1 VRTRLAL
8 LTLALGAALASPVA
22 AGALEDAVADTAHT
36 PDEYLA
42 TFDEALLPG
51 LGPIGAPPPITGNPE
66 IDARIRE
73 LGEARGY
80 TRRPEP
86 TQNLVRTDGAL
97 LQPAAST
104 AWEGLQAAA
113 RAEGQTLIL
122 TSGYRSGSHQ
132 ASLMLGKLTG
142 YNDAS
147 IEAVLDIIA
156 VPGYSKHHTGYA
168 LDMVSDTHQRFDF
181 VNSPEYSWLAE
192 NNFERAKAF
201 GFIPSYPEG
210 IINAGPNPE
219 PWELVWVG
227 ATNIVC
233 GDFEATPE
241 APFCDT
247 TGSTFA
253 GDITWLLEQGITT
266 GCRVNRF
273 CTNDIVSRAQGATF
287 LWRMEAMPAAS
298 AVIEFDDVAPNT
310 FYTEAVRWMVELR
323 YTSGTSPST
332 FSPNENLTREQF
344 VTFLWR
350 LAGQPPP
357 LEPLPFNDVNP
368 DGFSADAVAWAAEVG
383 VTTGTSATTFSPS
396 DTATRGQAAAFIHR
410 YERLGIQFAGGAH
423 D

>member
-1 VRTRLAL
+1 
-8 LTLALGAALASPVA
+8 
-22 AGALEDAVADTAHT
+22 
-36 PDEYLA
+36 
-42 TFDEALLPG
+42 
-51 LGPIGAPPPITGNPE
+51 
-66 IDARIRE
+66 
-73 LGEARGY
+73 
-80 TRRPEP
+80 
-86 TQNLVRTDGAL
+86 
-97 LQPAAST
+97 
-104 AWEGLQAAA
+104 
-113 RAEGQTLIL
+113 
-122 TSGYRSGSHQ
+122 
-132 ASLMLGKLTG
+132 M
-142 YNDAS
+142 
-147 IEAVLDIIA
+147 
-156 VPGYSKHHTGYA
+156 
-168 LDMVSDTHQRFDF
+168 
-181 VNSPEYSWLAE
+181 
-192 NNFERAKAF
+192 
-201 GFIPSYPEG
+201 
-210 IINAGPNPE
+210 
-219 PWELVWVG
+219 
-227 ATNIVC
+227 
-233 GDFEATPE
+233 
-241 APFCDT
+241 
-247 TGSTFA
+247 
-253 GDITWLLEQGITT
+253 
-266 GCRVNRF
+266 NRF

>member
-1 VRTRLAL
+1 VRTGLAL
-8 LTLALGAALASPVA
+8 LILAVGAALASPVA
-22 AGALEDAVADTAHT
+22 AGALEDAVAGTAHT

-51 LGPIGAPPPITGNPE
+51 LGPIGPPPPITGNPE

-86 TQNLVRTDGAL
+86 TKNLVWTDGVL
-97 LQPAAST
+97 LQPAASA

-132 ASLMLGKLTG
+132 ASLMLGRLAG

-168 LDMVSDTHQRFDF
+168 LDMVSDTHQLFDF

-247 TGSTFA
+247 TGSTFS
-253 GDITWLLEQGITT
+253 GDIAWLLEQGITT
-266 GCRVNRF
+266 GCRANRF
-273 CTNDIVSRAQGATF
+273 CTNDNVTRAQAATF
-287 LWRMEAMPAAS
+287 LWRMEGMPTAS
-298 AVIEFDDVAPNT
+298 AAIEFDDVGLNR
-310 FYTEAVRWMVELR
+310 FYTPAVQWMVEFG
-323 YTSGTSPST
+323 YTTGTSPSV
-332 FSPNENLTREQF
+332 FSPNDDLTREQF

-350 LAGQPPP
+350 LAGRPTPV
-357 LEPLPFNDVNP
+357 EPLPFDDVDP
-368 DGFSADAVAWAAEVG
+368 GRYSADAVAWAAEVG
-383 VTTGTSATTFSPS
+383 VTVGTSATEFSPS
-396 DTATRGQAAAFIHR
+396 NTATRGQAAAFLHR
-410 YERLGIQFAGGAH
+410 YDRLDIQLANNAA
-423 D
+423 

>member
-1 VRTRLAL
+1 MRTGLAL
-8 LTLALGAALASPVA
+8 LALAICASLASPVA
-22 AGALEDAVADTAHT
+22 AGVVEDAVTATAHT

-51 LGPIGAPPPITGNPE
+51 LGPIGDPPPITGNPE

-86 TQNLVRTDGAL
+86 TQALVRTDGAW
-97 LQPAAST
+97 LQPDASA
-104 AWEGLQAAA
+104 AWEALQAAA

-142 YNDAS
+142 YDDTS

-168 LDMVSDTHQRFDF
+168 LDMVSDTHQRFNF

-192 NNFERAKAF
+192 NDFERAKAF

-210 IINAGPNPE
+210 IVNAGPNPE

-227 ATNIVC
+227 AMNIVC

-247 TGSTFA
+247 LGSTFA
-253 GDITWLLEQGITT
+253 GDIRWLLEQGITT
-266 GCRVNRF
+266 GCRVNVF
-273 CTNDIVSRAQGATF
+273 CPNVNVSRAQAATF
-287 LWRMEAMPAAS
+287 LWRMEGMPTAVAAL
-298 AVIEFDDVAPNT
+298 EFDDVAPNT
-310 FYTEAVRWMVELR
+310 FYAEAVRWMVEFR
-323 YTSGTSPST
+323 YTAGTSPST
-332 FSPNENLTREQF
+332 FSPNDDLTREQF

-350 LAGQPPP
+350 LAGRPDP
-357 LEPLPFNDVNP
+357 LEPLPFDDVNP
-368 DGFSADAVAWAAEVG
+368 DGYSADAIAWAAEVG
-383 VTTGTSATTFSPS
+383 VTTGTSATEFSPS
-396 DTATRGQAAAFIHR
+396 DTATRGQAAAFLHR
-410 YERLGIQFAGGAH
+410 YDRLAIQLTGGAA
-423 D
+423 

>member
-1 VRTRLAL
+1 MRTGLAL
-8 LTLALGAALASPVA
+8 LTLAVGAALASPVA

-73 LGEARGY
+73 IGEARGY

-86 TQNLVRTDGAL
+86 TQNLVRTDGVL
-97 LQPAAST
+97 LQPAASA

-181 VNSPEYSWLAE
+181 ANSPEYSWLAE

-233 GDFEATPE
+233 GDFEATPD

-253 GDITWLLEQGITT
+253 GDIAWLLEQEITT
-266 GCRVNRF
+266 GCRAIRF
-273 CTNDIVSRAQGATF
+273 CTNDNVTRAQAATF
-287 LWRMEAMPAAS
+287 LWRMEGMPTAS
-298 AVIEFDDVAPNT
+298 AVIEFDDVAPTT
-310 FYTEAVRWMVELR
+310 FYTEAVRWMVEFGH
-323 YTSGTSPST
+323 TTGTSPSA
-332 FSPNENLTREQF
+332 FSPDDDLTREQF

-350 LAGQPPP
+350 LAGRPAP
-357 LEPLPFNDVNP
+357 LKPLPFDDVDP
-368 DGFSADAVAWAAEVG
+368 GRFSADAIAWAAEVEI
-383 VTTGTSATTFSPS
+383 TLGTSPTEFSPS
-396 DTATRGQAAAFIHR
+396 NTATRGQAAAFLHR
-410 YERLGIQFAGGAH
+410 YDQLDIQFADNAA
-423 D
+423 

>member
-1 VRTRLAL
+1 MRKGFAL

-73 LGEARGY
+73 LGEERGY

-97 LQPAAST
+97 LHPAASA

-233 GDFEATPE
+233 GDFEATTK

-247 TGSTFA
+247 IGSPFVRNIA
-253 GDITWLLEQGITT
+253 WLIEQGITT
-266 GCRVNRF
+266 GCRANRF
-273 CTNDIVSRAQGATF
+273 CTNDTLTRAQAATF
-287 LWRMEAMPAAS
+287 LWRMEGMPTAS
-298 AVIEFDDVAPNT
+298 AAIEFDDVALNG
-310 FYTEAVRWMVELR
+310 FYTEAIRWMVEIGH
-323 YTSGTSPST
+323 TSRTSPSA
-332 FSPNENLTREQF
+332 FSPNDDLTREQF

-350 LAGQPPP
+350 LAGQPAP
-357 LEPLPFNDVNP
+357 LKPLPFDDVDP
-368 DGFSADAVAWAAEVG
+368 DRFSADAIAWAAEVG
-383 VTTGTSATTFSPS
+383 VTVGTSSTEFSPA
-396 DTATRGQAAAFIHR
+396 DTATRGQVAAFLHR
-410 YERLGIQFAGGAH
+410 YDRIHVQLTNGVA
-423 D
+423 